1 MVLLGR
7 WPHLSGLDPAGAL
20 RQGVSY
26 VCKNRHVSIL
36 WFIYWVLKQFYC
48 KVRVSFIN
56 NKFNVAIFC
65 NLNYNHTM
73 MTMMMMICFFGMK
86 NGRGVSSKENFLV
99 LTGVY
104 PSTLA
109 DLRFCIKNWVST
121 TKGLKA
127 TCERTLALQ
136 MGRYEYHLWV
146 PEANLLKSFAI
157 FVPQLVQVGYLWH
170 VFKVILSAIFCAFT
184 FHFLCVCVFFCFV
197 VVVVVVVVL
206 HFLWRCHYEL
216 L

>member
-1 MVLLGR
+1 
-7 WPHLSGLDPAGAL
+7 
-20 RQGVSY
+20 
-26 VCKNRHVSIL
+26 
-36 WFIYWVLKQFYC
+36 
-48 KVRVSFIN
+48 
-56 NKFNVAIFC
+56 
-65 NLNYNHTM
+65 
-73 MTMMMMICFFGMK
+73 
-86 NGRGVSSKENFLV
+86 
-99 LTGVY
+99 
-104 PSTLA
+104 
-109 DLRFCIKNWVST
+109 
-121 TKGLKA
+121 
-127 TCERTLALQ
+127 